1 MGTVRDGPAGRWLA
15 AGVAF
20 AAILLVVPSLLSPT
34 WEMSVSDRE
43 HGSLLSR
50 QWEWSWGRVRVT
62 GLEGVELRDD
72 WNPIALGV
80 LVVLLVAALVGVAA
94 WASRRVG
101 WGRGAALVTVA
112 LLTGRVLTT
121 VADRLGRSLGEV
133 DQGASGLTVRSQ
145 MTGAG
150 TLETVAAVVLL
161 VALVLMVAT
170 TGLGGR
176 VVELGATQ
184 APGPRSAAGA
194 GEPPGLRPAG
204 EHLASSPV
212 SFDDTGKPDEIRR
225 P

>member
-1 MGTVRDGPAGRWLA
+1 MGTVRDGPAGRWLGP
-15 AGVAF
+15 GVAF
-20 AAILLVVPSLLSPT
+20 VAILLVVPSLLSPT

-72 WNPIALGV
+72 WNPIALAV

-94 WASRRVG
+94 WASRWVE
-101 WGRGAALVTVA
+101 WGRGAALVTLA

-145 MTGAG
+145 MTTAG

-161 VALVLMVAT
+161 VALVLIVAT
-170 TGLGGR
+170 AGLGGR

-184 APGPRSAAGA
+184 APGPRSAVGA
-194 GEPPGLRPAG
+194 GGPAGLRPPG

-212 SFDDTGKPDEIRR
+212 SFDDTGKPDEVRR

>member
-1 MGTVRDGPAGRWLA
+1 MGRVRDGLAGRWLDV
-15 AGVAF
+15 GVAF
-20 AAILLVVPSLLSPT
+20 LAILLVVPSLLAPT

-72 WNPIALGV
+72 WNPVALGV
-80 LVVLLVAALVGVAA
+80 LVLLLAAALVGVAA

-101 WGRGAALVTVA
+101 WGRGAALVTLA

-121 VADRLGRSLGEV
+121 VAARLGRSLGEV
-133 DQGASGLTVRSQ
+133 DQGASGLTVRSE

-150 TLETVAAVVLL
+150 TLETVAAVLLL

-170 TGLGGR
+170 ARVGGR
-176 VVELGATQ
+176 VVELGGTPAR
-184 APGPRSAAGA
+184 GPRSTAGA
-194 GEPPGLRPAG
+194 GEPAGLRPAG
-204 EHLASSPV
+204 EHLSSSPV
-212 SFDDTGKPDEIRR
+212 SFDDAGKPDEIRR